1 MTSAVRYIDTIVVG
15 SGVAGLTTA
24 LMAGDCAVVSKSVL
38 GAGSSRWA
46 QGGIAAA
53 VADDDGPALH
63 AADTLKVSGGLGDR
77 AMAEIVTGGAPERV
91 EWLLRLG
98 ADFDT
103 DGSGELSLG
112 REAGHSRR
120 RIIHADGDATGAEL
134 MRTLVRATRRRTDI
148 TVLDNFFVIDLV
160 MQDERV
166 VGVHGIDEHGAHA
179 TILAQAVVL
188 ATGGIGRVYRHTTNP
203 REVTGDGL
211 AMAAR
216 VGAKIR
222 DPEFVQFHPTALATN
237 HDPMPLLTEALRG
250 EGAVLIDDEGR
261 RYMPDIHPDAELAPR
276 DVVARANWEALRHGP
291 ILLDATNIGA
301 DFPERFPTVFN
312 YATMAGIDPRTDP
325 LPVSP
330 AQHYHMGG
338 IVADSHGRTS
348 LPGLYVVGEA
358 ASTGLHGAN
367 RLASNSLLE
376 GLVIGVRTARALG
389 SAPAAPIDPG
399 RCTIPAGARDVA
411 LEDDVDAISRLR
423 TAMWEHA
430 GVVRDDAGMRK
441 ALGIA
446 ADLREPLGHGVVG
459 RNLVAVATIILEA
472 ALARR
477 ESRGAH
483 WRSDHP
489 APDPRGAAHTIVEP
503 AAVPRVSLTPAAILV
518 GDVA

>member
-1 MTSAVRYIDTIVVG
+1 MTIGYVDTVVVG

-24 LMAGDCAVVSKSVL
+24 LTAGHCAVVSKTTL

-53 VADDDGPALH
+53 VGDDDEPSLH
-63 AADTLKVSGGLGDR
+63 AADTLRVSGGLGDR
-77 AMAEIVTGGAPERV
+77 AIAELVTGDAPDRMD
-91 EWLLRLG
+91 WLLSLG

-103 DGSGELSLG
+103 AGGGDLKLG

-134 MRTLVRATRRRTDI
+134 MRTLIRAVRRRPDI
-148 TVLDNFFVIDLV
+148 TVLDGFFVADLV
-160 MQDERV
+160 MQGNRV
-166 VGVHGIDEHGAHA
+166 VGVHGIDEHGARR
-179 TILAQAVVL
+179 TLLARAVVL

-216 VGAKIR
+216 AGAVVR
-222 DPEFVQFHPTALATN
+222 DPEFVQFHPTALATS

-250 EGAVLIDDEGR
+250 EGAALVDADGR
-261 RYMPDIHPDAELAPR
+261 RYMPDVHPDAELAPR

-291 ILLDATNIGA
+291 IFLDATMIGA
-301 DFPERFPTVFN
+301 EFPQRFPTVFN
-312 YATMAGIDPRTDP
+312 YATMAGLDPRIEP

-348 LPGLYVVGEA
+348 LQGLYAVGEC

-376 GLVIGVRTARALG
+376 GLVLGARTARAIAT
-389 SAPAAPIDPG
+389 APATPIDPA
-399 RCTIPAGARDVA
+399 RCTIPESAVTVTTS
-411 LEDDVDAISRLR
+411 EDDEAISRLR
-423 TAMWEHA
+423 TVMWDHA
-430 GVVRDDAGMRK
+430 GVARDEAGMRK
-441 ALGIA
+441 AIGVVG
-446 ADLREPLGHGVVG
+446 DLSGALQHGAVG
-459 RNLVAVATIILEA
+459 RNLVAVATIVLEA

-483 WRSDHP
+483 WRTDHP
-489 APDPRGAAHTIVEP
+489 ATHPSGATHTIVHP
-503 AAVPRVSLTPAAILV
+503 APEPRVPVEAALV
-518 GDVA
+518 GVPA

>member
-1 MTSAVRYIDTIVVG
+1 VTIEYVDTVVVG

-24 LMAGDCAVVSKSVL
+24 LTAGGCAVVSKTTL

-53 VADDDGPALH
+53 VGDDDAPSLHADD
-63 AADTLKVSGGLGDR
+63 TLRVSGGLGDR
-77 AMAEIVTGGAPERV
+77 DIAELVTGAAPDRMD
-91 EWLLRLG
+91 WLVSLG
-98 ADFDT
+98 AAFDMGD
-103 DGSGELSLG
+103 DGDLKLG

-120 RIIHADGDATGAEL
+120 RIVHADGDATGAEL
-134 MRTLVRATRRRTDI
+134 MRTLIRAVRHRPDI
-148 TVLDNFFVIDLV
+148 TVLDGLFVVDLV
-160 MQDERV
+160 MQGDRV
-166 VGVHGIDEHGAHA
+166 VGVHGIDEHGARR
-179 TILAQAVVL
+179 TLLAGSVVL

-216 VGAKIR
+216 AGAALR
-222 DPEFVQFHPTALATN
+222 DPEFVQFHPTALATS

-250 EGAVLIDDEGR
+250 EGATLVDADGR
-261 RYMPDIHPDAELAPR
+261 RYMPEVHPDAELAPR

-291 ILLDATNIGA
+291 IFLDATVIGA
-301 DFPERFPTVFN
+301 EFPHRFPTVFG
-312 YATMAGIDPRTDP
+312 YATSAGIDPRTEP

-348 LPGLYVVGEA
+348 LPGLYAVGEC

-376 GLVIGVRTARALG
+376 GLVLGARTARAIG
-389 SAPAAPIDPG
+389 AAPMAPIHPS
-399 RCTIPAGARDVA
+399 RCTIPETAVA
-411 LEDDVDAISRLR
+411 ITTAEDEETISRLR
-423 TAMWEHA
+423 SLMWDHA
-430 GVVRDDAGMRK
+430 GVVRDEAGMRK
-441 ALGIA
+441 ALGVA
-446 ADLREPLGHGVVG
+446 ADLSEVLDHGALG
-459 RNLVAVATIILEA
+459 RNLAGVATIVLEA

-483 WRSDHP
+483 WRTDHP
-489 APDPRGAAHTIVEP
+489 SPDPSLAAHTTVHPLPEPRVPVP
-503 AAVPRVSLTPAAILV
+503 AAGRRVGVPA
-518 GDVA
+518 